1 MISNYVTLQMIQ
13 HLLFVAKILQKWERN
28 RQKFHLLMPE
38 SKYEHL
44 WAQIGKD
51 KIWKDNEV
59 KLIGIRPLL
68 VEMLF
73 IEIHM
78 HLQLK

>member
-1 MISNYVTLQMIQ
+1 
-13 HLLFVAKILQKWERN
+13 
-28 RQKFHLLMPE
+28 MPE

-68 VEMLF
+68 VEMHRNSHAF
-73 IEIHM
+73 KIKVNDHHI
-78 HLQLK
+78 